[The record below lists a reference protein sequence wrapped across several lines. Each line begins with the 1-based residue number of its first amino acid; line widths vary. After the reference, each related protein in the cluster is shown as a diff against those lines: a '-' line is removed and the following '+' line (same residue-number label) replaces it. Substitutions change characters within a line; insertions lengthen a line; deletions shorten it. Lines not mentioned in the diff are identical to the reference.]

1 MLIGIS
7 IGLLLWSIAAL
18 AAVLNTKRGRQ
29 IDATKLLTLLA
40 GLGLMFGSIG
50 YLISVLTHGR

>member
-7 IGLLLWSIAAL
+7 IGLLLWSIVAL
-18 AAVLNTKRGRQ
+18 IVVLFTKPETRL
-29 IDATKLLTLLA
+29 DVPKLLTLMG

-50 YLISVLTHGR
+50 YLINGF